1 METPGVEGGN
11 PPFAIKWI
19 PQDMVLS
26 VLSMMIYNP
35 KWMAARMLAILQE
48 LLPPMSG
55 SAEWPAYMTANQF
68 FRILQELVGR
78 LINQR
83 LSGVEGQ
90 VNERLEL
97 IQAREDV
104 LRKAQLEMQGQ
115 VNFLAHQVR
124 EMAEVDEL
132 SQMDWQ
138 PTSTIIIPDF
148 EKIIEEKVD
157 QRLYHRCSTRGV
169 PLPIPAGKKQKH
181 RRSLL

>member
-1 METPGVEGGN
+1 MEMSRVEGGN
-11 PPFAIKWI
+11 SPLAIEWV
-19 PQDMVLS
+19 PQDVDLS
-26 VLSMMIYNP
+26 VHSMMVYNP
-35 KWMAARMLAILQE
+35 KGITARMLAIPQE

-55 SAEWPAYMTANQF
+55 NAEWPPDTTANQF
-68 FRILQELVGR
+68 FKILQELVGK

-90 VNERLEL
+90 VNEMLEL

-132 SQMDWQ
+132 SQMDW
-138 PTSTIIIPDF
+138 
-148 EKIIEEKVD
+148 
-157 QRLYHRCSTRGV
+157 
-169 PLPIPAGKKQKH
+169 
-181 RRSLL
+181 